1 MGFFF
6 KLRSVAF
13 QAHQQHWFL
22 FYEKSCLYI
31 QFPGFFFSVP
41 QRWNYIRVSKWFP
54 FWGCIISLNWQW
66 LIAALKSFF
75 SKMISHLLPPGKVHQ
90 HHLAKLQPHLNQL
103 QYLRKYVN
111 TELAAWVNDFHFWM
125 DQSYENIDCSFGG
138 LQRKMHLHL
147 LPQGKVHLH
156 HLDKLQPHLN
166 QLQYLKK
173 FTKSEFSQ
181 RVSLFCG

>member
-54 FWGCIISLNWQW
+54 FWGCTISLNWQW

-103 QYLRKYVN
+103 QYLRKYIN

-125 DQSYENIDCSFGG
+125 DQSFNMKILIAVSGDY
-138 LQRKMHLHL
+138 K
-147 LPQGKVHLH
+147 GKCI
-156 HLDKLQPHLN
+156 
-166 QLQYLKK
+166 
-173 FTKSEFSQ
+173 FTSCPRVKSTCTTWIS
-181 RVSLFCG
+181 SSPT